1 MKRFLLFSLILSCC
15 ISNIEAQIV
24 TKTET
29 VCKRWEGE
37 RGSVCRHLDYLMAVA
52 IVYDKNMSPLRYQFE
67 LAAQY
72 SSYDCM
78 EDLFVVK
85 NGSAQEIYDFLCEIE
100 HFSQT
105 VKEDGISANNGD
117 YVFKRWNFGWLLG
130 KRVVVEY
137 DGKYHSFKD
146 KHIRKIKSKLVDY
159 CERRNIELN
168 VH

>member
-1 MKRFLLFSLILSCC
+1 MKRLLFIILVLLSCFSS
-15 ISNIEAQIV
+15 IDAQII

-37 RGSVCRHLDYLMAVA
+37 RGSTCRHLDYLMAVA
-52 IVYDKNMSPLRYQFE
+52 IVYDNNMSPLKYQFE

-72 SSYDCM
+72 STYECM
-78 EDLFVVK
+78 EDLFVLK
-85 NGSAQEIYDFLCEIE
+85 NGTAQEIYDFLCEIE
-100 HFSQT
+100 YFCQT
-105 VKEDGISANNGD
+105 VKEDRISVNKGD
-117 YVFKRWNFGWLLG
+117 YIFKRWDFGWLLG

-137 DGKYHSFKD
+137 NGKYHSFKD